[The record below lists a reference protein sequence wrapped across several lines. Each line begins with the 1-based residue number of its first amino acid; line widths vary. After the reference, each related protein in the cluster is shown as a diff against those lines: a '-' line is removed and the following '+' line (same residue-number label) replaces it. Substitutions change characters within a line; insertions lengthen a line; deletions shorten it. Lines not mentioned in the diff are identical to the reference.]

1 MTWSEANEAC
11 KNMGTKL
18 VEIDSRAENN
28 GIAREIREI
37 GYKERHFWMGLTDLR
52 KEGVWRLEST
62 GRKPSYTNWAAGEP
76 NDADGG
82 EDCAH
87 LRIEPGTNIVA
98 WNDHECN
105 SKRDEIFHWQKHT
118 FHAICESLLTTTTT
132 TTIQTTTSGGP
143 ANSKAPMSSQIL
155 MN

>member
-28 GIAREIREI
+28 GIVREIRKM

-76 NDADGG
+76 NDHGG

-132 TTIQTTTSGGP
+132 KTTIQTTTSGGP
-143 ANSKAPMSSQIL
+143 ANSKAPMSSPIL

>member
-11 KNMGTKL
+11 KNMGARL

-28 GIAREIREI
+28 RIVKEIRKM

-76 NDADGG
+76 NNVCSD

-87 LRIEPGTNIVA
+87 LRLGLWPDAKSTWVNQQCNISKYGIFGM
-98 WNDHECN
+98 DHTLFMLSVN
-105 SKRDEIFHWQKHT
+105 
-118 FHAICESLLTTTTT
+118 L
-132 TTIQTTTSGGP
+132 
-143 ANSKAPMSSQIL
+143 IL
-155 MN
+155 

>member
-1 MTWSEANEAC
+1 
-11 KNMGTKL
+11 
-18 VEIDSRAENN
+18 
-28 GIAREIREI
+28 
-37 GYKERHFWMGLTDLR
+37 MGLTDLR

-76 NDADGG
+76 NDAAGG

-118 FHAICESLLTTTTT
+118 FHAICESFLTTTTT

-143 ANSKAPMSSQIL
+143 ANSKAPMSSPIL